1 MTAPN
6 QNNANVASGAVS
18 SAAASSASAARGTAP
33 ASSAY
38 AATASG
44 TSAAAASGT
53 SAASAS
59 GVAGASAGVAAS
71 ASAGTPASAP
81 AAPVAARPLTHFRSM
96 PLSIKVNGEIVGP
109 TDVPAGLMMI
119 DYLHEYLHL
128 TGSRLGWG
136 QGICHACVVIVDKP
150 DGTSEEVRTCI
161 TGANFFHGKSIR
173 TIEGHAKRNEAGEVV
188 ELSPIQQKF
197 LEHFS
202 FQCGYCT
209 PGFVN
214 AATVLIERLKRQPVA
229 RDQLEATITEAL
241 NDHICRC
248 TGYVRYY
255 EAVKDVVLTTPG
267 FVRNAA

>member
-1 MTAPN
+1 MTAPT
-6 QNNANVASGAVS
+6 QTSANAASGAGAA
-18 SAAASSASAARGTAP
+18 SAAAV
-33 ASSAY
+33 
-38 AATASG
+38 SG
-44 TSAAAASGT
+44 AAAANPASG
-53 SAASAS
+53 AS
-59 GVAGASAGVAAS
+59 GVAAG
-71 ASAGTPASAP
+71 AP
-81 AAPVAARPLTHFRSM
+81 AATVVERPLTHFRTLPVSV
-96 PLSIKVNGEIVGP
+96 KVNGEIVGP

-119 DYLHEYLHL
+119 DFLHEYLHL
-128 TGSRLGWG
+128 TGSRLGCG

-161 TGANFFHGKSIR
+161 TGANFFNGKTIR

-229 RDQLEATITEAL
+229 KSQVEQTITEAL

-255 EAVKDVVLTTPG
+255 EAVKEVVMTTPG
-267 FVRNAA
+267 LVKDAA

>member
-6 QNNANVASGAVS
+6 QT
-18 SAAASSASAARGTAP
+18 SARADAASAGASASAASGP
-33 ASSAY
+33 V
-38 AATASG
+38 TAS
-44 TSAAAASGT
+44 AAVS
-53 SAASAS
+53 
-59 GVAGASAGVAAS
+59 
-71 ASAGTPASAP
+71 ASAP
-81 AAPVAARPLTHFRSM
+81 AAPVLERPLTHFRTL
-96 PLSIKVNGEIVGP
+96 PVTIKVNGELVGP

-128 TGSRLGWG
+128 TGSRLGCG

-161 TGANFFHGKSIR
+161 TGANFFHGKTIR

-188 ELSPIQQKF
+188 ALSPIQQKF

-214 AATVLIERLKRQPVA
+214 AATVLIERLKRQPILLSQV
-229 RDQLEATITEAL
+229 EETITAAL

-255 EAVKDVVLTTPG
+255 EAVKDVVMTTPG
-267 FVRNAA
+267 LVKDAGSKDVAQGSVA

>member
-1 MTAPN
+1 MTAPT
-6 QNNANVASGAVS
+6 QTPVNAASGASAAGALAASGAVS
-18 SAAASSASAARGTAP
+18 AAPGSSV
-33 ASSAY
+33 
-38 AATASG
+38 ASG
-44 TSAAAASGT
+44 AAVANAASGASGVT
-53 SAASAS
+53 AGAPAASA
-59 GVAGASAGVAAS
+59 VE
-71 ASAGTPASAP
+71 
-81 AAPVAARPLTHFRSM
+81 RPLTHFRTLPVSV
-96 PLSIKVNGEIVGP
+96 KVNGEIVGP

-119 DYLHEYLHL
+119 DFLHEYLHL
-128 TGSRLGWG
+128 TGSRLGCG

-161 TGANFFHGKSIR
+161 TGANFFNGKTIR

-214 AATVLIERLKRQPVA
+214 AATVLIERLKRQPIA
-229 RDQLEATITEAL
+229 KDQVEQTITEGL

-255 EAVKDVVLTTPG
+255 EAVKEVVMTTPG
-267 FVRNAA
+267 LVKDAA